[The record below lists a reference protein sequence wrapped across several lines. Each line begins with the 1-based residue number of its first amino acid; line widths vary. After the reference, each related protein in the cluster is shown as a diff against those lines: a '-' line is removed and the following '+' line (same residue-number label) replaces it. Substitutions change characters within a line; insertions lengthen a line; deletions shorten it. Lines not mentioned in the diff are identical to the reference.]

1 MSNKKVC
8 QEFPMKCRANPFGE
22 DIKQYLYFDHT
33 SLMADQNTSD
43 NLYNV
48 TTNNTL

>member
-1 MSNKKVC
+1 
-8 QEFPMKCRANPFGE
+8 MKCRANPFGE